1 MMLVA
6 SLLSRILFN
15 VQISNSKAFRPGK
28 TWSGWETMKKL
39 SFPLC
44 LQLVFTPV
52 KILEVNIQ
60 KPNTADKA
68 MRLMGR

>member
-1 MMLVA
+1 
-6 SLLSRILFN
+6 
-15 VQISNSKAFRPGK
+15 
-28 TWSGWETMKKL
+28 MKKL